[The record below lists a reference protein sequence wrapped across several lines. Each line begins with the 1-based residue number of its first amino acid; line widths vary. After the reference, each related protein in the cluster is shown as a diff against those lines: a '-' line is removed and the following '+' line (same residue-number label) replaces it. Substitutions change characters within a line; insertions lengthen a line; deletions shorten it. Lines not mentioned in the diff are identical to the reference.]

1 MDTYEIAVARY
12 RARKGTI
19 VCEGGRDARGD
30 DGGSYGAVVAAAA
43 AAADGGG
50 GGGGGG
56 DASGGGCEG
65 EGISEN
71 TEAGFACDINK
82 SSPRDPGSL
91 GGHYVARIN
100 SS

>member
-1 MDTYEIAVARY
+1 MM
-12 RARKGTI
+12 
-19 VCEGGRDARGD
+19 
-30 DGGSYGAVVAAAA
+30 VVAAVLLVMVVV
-43 AAADGGG
+43 ADDGGGG